1 MSNEIKIALITSF
14 TAIVVSIVSVVSIL
28 LNNRFS
34 RKQANIS
41 KRNENLKK
49 NIEAIESII
58 IALQV
63 FKDTV
68 LFITTGALED
78 KEQAIKKVIMNID
91 SIVEK
96 YEITFVNMEY
106 SEKEIS
112 HYIKNKIISFGN
124 TIKNKLYDLDS
135 IKDLDTNTI
144 KLFNTYRDNITEIQN
159 ILIDQKKIK
168 LANLYYEK

>member
-14 TAIVVSIVSVVSIL
+14 TAIVVSIVSVVSNL

-34 RKQANIS
+34 RKQANVS
-41 KRNENLKK
+41 KRNENFKK

-68 LFITTGALED
+68 LFLTTGALED
-78 KEQAIKKVIMNID
+78 KEHAIKKVIMNID

-96 YEITFVNMEY
+96 YEIAFVNMEDT
-106 SEKEIS
+106 EKEIS
-112 HYIKNKIISFGN
+112 HYIKNKIIHFGN

-135 IKDLDTNTI
+135 VKDIDADTI
-144 KLFNTYRDNITEIQN
+144 KLFNTFRDNISETQN
-159 ILIDQKKIK
+159 ILIEQKKNK
-168 LANLYYEK
+168 TRLFGL